1 MTKPIS
7 NSNSPIPDIISTIAN
22 NLKNT
27 NITKSTSIRIDSKND
42 VRGSSCRFSK
52 QTVSKNFRT
61 TEKYK
66 SGTSFQIHGKQKNKR

>member
-7 NSNSPIPDIISTIAN
+7 NSNTPIPDIILTIAN

-27 NITKSTSIRIDSKND
+27 SIRTDSKND

-52 QTVSKNFRT
+52 QTVSKNVRT